1 MYIMDIKRKLPNL
14 ILQRLLTPSVPIE
27 DAVLL
32 RKMKL
37 LAGILLTFIGG
48 SILYTLLHL
57 ALEEGFAVNFF
68 WINGTNLILAFGYW
82 LNRRG
87 HYRWAAILS
96 LMFLSVSI
104 LISTILTPGNA
115 RYLFVLIMPIL
126 LGSMLLPQRSILLLG
141 SINLVG
147 MVILPLLSPRITFAI
162 VIVPMAFFF
171 TFTGLLLL
179 FIHQRD
185 QLEALRQEELGIKE
199 VQYRSL
205 VENINEVIYTTDKEG
220 RFTYISPVVEQITK
234 YKVKEFLGQHFSA
247 FIFPADLPLVEAN
260 FRNVLKGSS
269 ETHEFRA
276 VDKDKQI
283 LHLRTYAQLLIKN
296 HYPVG
301 LIGVFTD
308 ITGHKRLQD
317 QLHQAQ
323 KMESVGRLAGG
334 VAHDFNNL
342 LTVIIGYC
350 EMLADDTKD
359 NPTANSM
366 VKGINRAAER
376 AASLTQQLLA
386 FSRKQII
393 QPKRLNINELIV
405 NLEKMLRRLIS
416 EHIALIIRLEAE
428 PGIIK
433 VDPAQLEQVLM
444 NLAINAR
451 DAMPEGGKLT
461 IETSNI
467 YLDDIYCRLH
477 SEVTPGDYVML
488 SITDTGCGMDEKTE
502 ESIFEPFFTTKEP
515 GKGTGLG
522 LSTVYGIV
530 KQSGGHIGFYSQINK
545 GTTFNIYF
553 PTETGIDEE
562 EYSAREEGV
571 RESETVEGSESLLV
585 VEDQDNL
592 REMMVESLKL
602 YGYNVHAAQGGT
614 EALEICHQQ
623 DQSFDLLITDVVMP
637 EMNGKELAE
646 KIARQSPGIKTLYIS
661 GYAEDT
667 IGDHNILLEGLSF
680 LPKPFS
686 PTALAQ
692 KVRHIL
698 DNR

>member
-1 MYIMDIKRKLPNL
+1 MEKKKRFPGL
-14 ILQRLLTPSVPIE
+14 ILQWLLTPSVPIG
-27 DAVLL
+27 DTVLL

-37 LAGILLTFIGG
+37 LAGMLLAFIGG
-48 SILYTLLHL
+48 SVLYTFLHL
-57 ALEEGFAVNFF
+57 ALEQGFALNFF
-68 WINGTNLILAFGYW
+68 WINGTNLILVIGYW

-96 LMFLSVSI
+96 VVFLSISI
-104 LISTILTPGNA
+104 LISTMLTPGNA

-126 LGSMLLPQRSILLLG
+126 LGSMLLPLRGILLLG
-141 SINLVG
+141 AFNLAG
-147 MVILPLLSPRITFAI
+147 MVILPLLSSRITFAT
-162 VIVPMAFFF
+162 VIVPTAFFS
-171 TFTGLLLL
+171 TLTCLLLL
-179 FIHQRD
+179 FIRQRD
-185 QLEALRQEELGIKE
+185 QLEAFRQEELAKKE

-234 YKVKEFLGQHFSA
+234 YKVKELMGRHFST
-247 FIFPADLPLVEAN
+247 FIFPGDLPLVEAN
-260 FRNVLKGSS
+260 FRNVLKGTS
-269 ETHEFRA
+269 ETKEFRV

-283 LHLRTYAQLLIKN
+283 LHLRTYAQLLMGN
-296 HYPVG
+296 DRPVG
-301 LIGVFTD
+301 IIGVFTD
-308 ITGHKRLQD
+308 ITEQKRLQD

-323 KMESVGRLAGG
+323 KMESVGRLASG
-334 VAHDFNNL
+334 VSHDFNNL

-350 EMLADDTKD
+350 EMLLDDTKD
-359 NPTANSM
+359 NPTTSSM

-376 AASLTQQLLA
+376 AATLTQQLLA

-393 QPKRLNINELIV
+393 QPKRLDINELIV
-405 NLEKMLRRLIS
+405 NLEKMLRRLIG
-416 EHIALIIRLEAE
+416 EHIALTTRLGAE

-444 NLAINAR
+444 NLTVNAR
-451 DAMPEGGKLT
+451 DAMPGGGKLT
-461 IETSNI
+461 IETSDI
-467 YLDDIYCRLH
+467 YLDDAYCRLH
-477 SEVTPGDYVML
+477 SEVAPGGYVML
-488 SITDTGCGMDEKTE
+488 SISDTGCGMDEKTE
-502 ESIFEPFFTTKEP
+502 ENIFEPFFTTKEP

-522 LSTVYGIV
+522 LSTVYGII
-530 KQSGGHIGFYSQINK
+530 KQSGGHIGFYSQLNK

-553 PTETGIDEE
+553 PMAADTEAA
-562 EYSAREEGV
+562 EYEAKEQISMGPK
-571 RESETVEGSESLLV
+571 TVEGSESLLV

-602 YGYNVHAAQGGT
+602 YGYSVHAAQDGA
-614 EALEICHQQ
+614 EALEICQQ
-623 DQSFDLLITDVVMP
+623 KKQSFDLLITDVVMP

-646 KIARQSPGIKTLYIS
+646 KITRQSPGIKTLYIS

-667 IGDHNILLEGLSF
+667 IGDQNIFLEGLSF

-692 KVRHIL
+692 KVRYIL
-698 DNR
+698 DNG

>member
-1 MYIMDIKRKLPNL
+1 MEKKKRFSGL
-14 ILQRLLTPSVPIE
+14 ILQWLLTPSVPIG
-27 DAVLL
+27 DTVLL

-37 LAGILLTFIGG
+37 LAGMLLAFIGG
-48 SILYTLLHL
+48 SVLYAFLHL
-57 ALEEGFAVNFF
+57 ALEQGFALNFF
-68 WINGTNLILAFGYW
+68 WINGTNLILAIGYW

-96 LMFLSVSI
+96 VVFLSISI
-104 LISTILTPGNA
+104 LISTMLTPGNA

-126 LGSMLLPQRSILLLG
+126 LGSMLLPLRGILLLG
-141 SINLVG
+141 AFNLAG
-147 MVILPLLSPRITFAI
+147 MVILPLLSSRITFAT
-162 VIVPMAFFF
+162 VIVPTAFFS
-171 TFTGLLLL
+171 TLTGLLLL
-179 FIHQRD
+179 FIRQRD
-185 QLEALRQEELGIKE
+185 QLEAFRQEELAKKE

-234 YKVKEFLGQHFSA
+234 YKVKELMGRHFST
-247 FIFPADLPLVEAN
+247 FIFPGDLPLVEAN
-260 FRNVLKGSS
+260 FRNVLKGTS
-269 ETHEFRA
+269 ETKEFRV

-283 LHLRTYAQLLIKN
+283 LHLRTYAQLLMGN
-296 HYPVG
+296 DRPVG
-301 LIGVFTD
+301 IIGVFTD
-308 ITGHKRLQD
+308 ITEQKRLQD

-323 KMESVGRLAGG
+323 KMESVGRLASG
-334 VAHDFNNL
+334 VSHDFNNL

-350 EMLADDTKD
+350 EMLLDDTKD
-359 NPTANSM
+359 NPTTSSM

-376 AASLTQQLLA
+376 AATLTQQLLA

-393 QPKRLNINELIV
+393 QPKRLDINELIV
-405 NLEKMLRRLIS
+405 NLEKMLRRLIG
-416 EHIALIIRLEAE
+416 EHIALTTRLGAE

-444 NLAINAR
+444 NLTVNAR
-451 DAMPEGGKLT
+451 DAMPGGGKLT
-461 IETSNI
+461 IETSDI
-467 YLDDIYCRLH
+467 YLDDAYCRLH
-477 SEVTPGDYVML
+477 SEVAPGGYVML

-502 ESIFEPFFTTKEP
+502 ENIFEPFFTTKEP

-522 LSTVYGIV
+522 LSTVYGII
-530 KQSGGHIGFYSQINK
+530 KQSGGHIGFYSQLNK

-553 PTETGIDEE
+553 PMAADTEAA
-562 EYSAREEGV
+562 EYEAKEQISMGPK
-571 RESETVEGSESLLV
+571 TVEGSESLLV

-602 YGYNVHAAQGGT
+602 YGYSVHAAQDGA
-614 EALEICHQQ
+614 EALEICQQ
-623 DQSFDLLITDVVMP
+623 KKQSFDLLITDVVMP

-646 KIARQSPGIKTLYIS
+646 KITRQSPGIKTLYIS

-667 IGDHNILLEGLSF
+667 IGDQNIFLEGLSF

-686 PTALAQ
+686 PRALAQ
-692 KVRHIL
+692 KVRYIL
-698 DNR
+698 DNG